1 MAHKYCFISLRFLL
15 IKIFFGLNGLCLLSL
30 SAYAQTQPSPPPDLT
45 PIEPAQ
51 PDVLPKPPSGIPKQ
65 LPPSEDLLKAP
76 PQPIPQPSSPDS
88 AEVITVRK
96 YRVLGSTV
104 FTEAELDEITKNF
117 TGTAVTFSQLLA
129 ARSAITQ
136 HYIDKGYITSGA
148 YLPANQEVGNG
159 IVTLQVIE
167 GKLQAIEIVGNKHLK
182 SSYVRDRLQLRAG
195 PPLNVNE
202 LLEAM
207 RLLQIDPLIASLAA
221 DLIAGSEPGLS
232 ILQVKV
238 EEAPTFDV
246 QLALD
251 NQRSGSIGSI
261 QRQIVASEANLF
273 GFGDAVQL
281 GYANTDG
288 SNEVNFNYTFPV
300 NARNG
305 TISAGFSQVWSRVIQ
320 EPFDILNIEGTSR
333 DLSLTFRQP
342 VIQTPQKEL
351 ALGIALGRQ
360 ESETFLGGSLGIP
373 REPLPVLGSDDDG
386 RTEITQLRLFQEWT
400 QRGNDSVLALRS
412 EFGIGLDVFATR
424 QLTPPDGLFWLWRGQ
439 AQWVKQLAPST
450 LLLLRSNVQFAD
462 RALVPLQQFGL
473 GGLNSVRGYPQNLLL
488 VDNGLFGSA
497 ELRVPIARFGDN
509 QEGLLQLTPFLDVG
523 QGWNHGENRQI
534 GDNQDN
540 AKTLA
545 AVGLG
550 VRWQWS
556 DTLSARL
563 DWGIPLTSV
572 APQSS
577 GFDNS
582 QLFFSIVVS
591 PF

>member
-1 MAHKYCFISLRFLL
+1 M
-15 IKIFFGLNGLCLLSL
+15 
-30 SAYAQTQPSPPPDLT
+30 
-45 PIEPAQ
+45 
-51 PDVLPKPPSGIPKQ
+51 
-65 LPPSEDLLKAP
+65 
-76 PQPIPQPSSPDS
+76 
-88 AEVITVRK
+88 
-96 YRVLGSTV
+96 LGSTV

-167 GKLQAIEIVGNKHLK
+167 GKLQAIEISGNTHLK
-182 SSYVRDRLQLRAG
+182 SSYVRDRLQRGAD

-207 RLLQIDPLIASLAA
+207 RLLQIDPLIANLAA
-221 DLIAGSEPGLS
+221 ELTAGSEPGLS
-232 ILQVKV
+232 ILQVEV

-273 GFGDAVQL
+273 GFGDAIQL

-288 SNEVNFNYTFPV
+288 SNEVSFNYTFPV

-305 TISAGFSQVWSRVIQ
+305 TISTGFTQVWSRVIE

-342 VIQTPQKEL
+342 VIQTPEKEL

-360 ESETFLGGSLGIP
+360 ESETFLGGRFGIP
-373 REPLPVLGSDDDG
+373 RGPLDNLSGSDNEG

-400 QRGNDSVLALRS
+400 KRGNDSVLALRS
-412 EFGIGLDVFATR
+412 ELGIGLDALATR
-424 QLTPPDGLFWLWRGQ
+424 NPTPPDGLFWLWRGQ
-439 AQWVKQLAPST
+439 AQWVKQLAPNT

-473 GGLNSVRGYPQNLLL
+473 GGLNSIRGYPQNLLL

-497 ELRVPIARFGDN
+497 ELRVPLARFGNN
-509 QEGLLQLTPFLDVG
+509 QEGLLQLTPFFDVG
-523 QGWNHGENRQI
+523 QGWNNAK
-534 GDNQDN
+534 NQDD

-556 DTLSARL
+556 DTLSAHL

-572 APQSS
+572 EPRSS